1 MKKVFIISTA
11 LLALALSAAPV
22 MLKVGSYNLRTNVPR
37 DLPHNGWKSRAP
49 RCIAFLKSAKF
60 DIFGTQEVQKCHIK
74 TITSIGYKA
83 IGQPRDDKENSEY
96 SAIFYDPEILEL
108 NKTETFWLSETP
120 DVPGS
125 RSWNSAYPRICTVGY
140 FTHKAS
146 GKNFLFV
153 NTHLDHK
160 SQLARENAIRMII
173 SYLKKFKKDH
183 PYILT
188 GDFNARPDSE
198 VYKEISGFMADA
210 RTVSEKVLPGP
221 NQTFHGYQADPAKRR
236 MNMPIDYIFVND
248 VAVKVKTFQVIDDFK
263 NGFASSDHFP
273 VAATVIFQ

>member
-11 LLALALSAAPV
+11 LLLLSLSAAPV

-49 RCIAFLKSAKF
+49 RCVEFLKAAKF

-74 TITSIGYKA
+74 TITSIGYKV

-125 RSWNSAYPRICTVGY
+125 RSWKSACPRICTVGY

-183 PYILT
+183 PELAEQYIT
-188 GDFNARPDSE
+188 INDKKSYIKITCKSE
-198 VYKEISGFMADA
+198 DGE
-210 RTVSEKVLPGP
+210 
-221 NQTFHGYQADPAKRR
+221 
-236 MNMPIDYIFVND
+236 
-248 VAVKVKTFQVIDDFK
+248 
-263 NGFASSDHFP
+263 
-273 VAATVIFQ
+273 